1 MAHCTHKCI
10 FFDSQIADDHRIC
23 DEGEPY
29 VFLDQEW
36 LIPCCNRHAAG
47 RATDPENDNR
57 MTPQQIIDYHR
68 KKTTITSKKLSPNHL
83 GATSILGT
91 LTQTTTIGLLS
102 IQLVGFIHLKKYD
115 LFVLSIK

>member
-1 MAHCTHKCI
+1 MLTKQPTWLTAHTSAF

-29 VFLDQEW
+29 VFLDEEW

-57 MTPQQIIDYHR
+57 MTPQ
-68 KKTTITSKKLSPNHL
+68 
-83 GATSILGT
+83 
-91 LTQTTTIGLLS
+91 
-102 IQLVGFIHLKKYD
+102 
-115 LFVLSIK
+115 